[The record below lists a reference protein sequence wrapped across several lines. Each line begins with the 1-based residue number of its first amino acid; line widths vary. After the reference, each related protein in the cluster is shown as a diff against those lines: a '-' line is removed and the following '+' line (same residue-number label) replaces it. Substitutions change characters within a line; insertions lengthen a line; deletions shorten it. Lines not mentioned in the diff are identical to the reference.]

1 MKIKEVDTINEAPR
15 EIPQAVKD
23 MKARRE
29 KLKQTSLANR
39 QAAGS
44 ADQPTEPQPTNAPTA
59 SAQQPVSVSGMPS
72 PPSAPG
78 FLKGLA
84 QGLAP
89 NATKAW
95 DDAQDRQR
103 AAAIPTINK
112 IEPTVGPDS
121 ASGGAPSA
129 SANAAAPAAGASA
142 NQSPASA
149 QAAHSAPTAPAGTGN
164 SVFSNPELFK
174 TEWEKYVAAKAPN
187 GNYHLISD
195 PDMLNLLKDMW
206 MYSGGIEVKESHDFE
221 LVAKRN
227 QLIESIVRRE
237 PIFESCYRAAR
248 YLSEAQLTQDQ
259 IQQIFKM
266 VADGA
271 AQGMNSDSGQAGSA
285 SNRTFLGK
293 GADVV
298 SSAWNKVK
306 TAISQSGPVSG
317 FDVLVDKLQGDIIQA
332 TGGKDS
338 AISKTLQA
346 YREFGLKHPIM
357 QGAIYAVFT
366 AAAATALGVTGPAGL
381 AALAGGLRTADRL
394 LQGDKFSTA
403 LWRGFKAGA
412 LSYLVGSLLQGS
424 SDTSS
429 APAPAPGPAPDV
441 TPLPVTDPTMYVAQP
456 GDTLSQIADRF
467 GTTVEEIAKL
477 NPDIANVH
485 KILSGQHINL
495 PPNIHAP
502 NPYGFDPNYLGLDRT
517 AAQSIN
523 PYSVRESKNPWIDH
537 KKTAQVRKLIESR
550 GQKFSSV
557 YITAEAREYLFQQ
570 VVAEGVFSSIK
581 NAVKS
586 GWNSATNKITY
597 DKLDMNWR
605 RNYGD
610 NKTQGPVDLEEVK
623 AFLRKMGVTDALI
636 NYALSQM
643 QLDQTANGAQSSAA
657 GNPGQQS
664 QAVSVFSDVDQLT
677 AKWSQI
683 KKSGGK
689 IPHPVMAQIGDLL
702 KTALSTVREQ
712 VEILEFRKT
721 IQEMVHR

>member
-15 EIPQAVKD
+15 PAPPGADKL
-23 MKARRE
+23 KARMDKSRQQR
-29 KLKQTSLANR
+29 LTST
-39 QAAGS
+39 QASS
-44 ADQPTEPQPTNAPTA
+44 ADQPTEPQPTNAPTVP
-59 SAQQPVSVSGMPS
+59 AQQPVSVSGMPS

-121 ASGGAPSA
+121 ASGGTPSA
-129 SANAAAPAAGASA
+129 SATDATPAAGASA

-174 TEWEKYVAAKAPN
+174 TEWEKYVAAKAPS
-187 GNYHLISD
+187 GNYRLGSD
-195 PDMLNLLKDMW
+195 PDMLNLFKDMW

-429 APAPAPGPAPDV
+429 APAPGPAPDV

-523 PYSVRESKNPWIDH
+523 PYSVRESKNPWVDH

-570 VVAEGVFSSIK
+570 IVAEGVFSSIK

-636 NYALSQM
+636 NYVLSQM

-657 GNPGQQS
+657 GNSGQQS
-664 QAVSVFSDVDQLT
+664 QADGAFSDVDQLT
-677 AKWSQI
+677 AKWSQF
-683 KKSGGK
+683 KKSGSK
-689 IPHPVMAQIGDLL
+689 IPMPVRAQIGDLL